1 MSKNDPKILVA
12 DDSALMRRILIDI
25 LKERGKFRAF
35 AEAGNGDETLQTYR
49 SEHPDII
56 LLDLIMPGKDG
67 FEVLKEL
74 GGKADVKIL
83 VISAIGQNQLIE
95 EAQKLGAKGFII
107 KPFDGKDV
115 IAKIEALNA

>member
-1 MSKNDPKILVA
+1 MTKNDPKILVA
-12 DDSALMRRILIDI
+12 DDSAFMRRILIDI
-25 LKERGKFRAF
+25 LKERGKFSAF
-35 AEAGNGDETLQTYR
+35 SEAGNGDEALQIYR

>member
-1 MSKNDPKILVA
+1 MIKTDQKILVA
-12 DDSALMRRILIDI
+12 DDSAFMRRILIDI
-25 LKERGKFRAF
+25 LKERGKFSSF
-35 AEAGNGDETLQTYR
+35 LEAGNGEEALQTYR
-49 SEHPDII
+49 SEHPDIM

-83 VISAIGQNQLIE
+83 VISAVGQNQLIE
-95 EAQKLGAKGFII
+95 ESMKLGAKGFII
-107 KPFDGKDV
+107 KPFDSKDV

>member
-1 MSKNDPKILVA
+1 MTKNDPKILVA
-12 DDSALMRRILIDI
+12 DDSAFMRRILIDI
-25 LKERGKFRAF
+25 LKERGKFSVF
-35 AEAGNGDETLQTYR
+35 MEAGNGDEVLQAYR
-49 SEHPDII
+49 TEHPDII

-95 EAQKLGAKGFII
+95 EAQRLGAKGFII

-115 IAKIEALNA
+115 VARIDALNG

>member
-1 MSKNDPKILVA
+1 
-12 DDSALMRRILIDI
+12 
-25 LKERGKFRAF
+25 
-35 AEAGNGDETLQTYR
+35 
-49 SEHPDII
+49 
-56 LLDLIMPGKDG
+56 MPGKDG

-115 IAKIEALNA
+115 VAKIEALNA

>member
-1 MSKNDPKILVA
+1 MTKNDPKILVA
-12 DDSALMRRILIDI
+12 DDSAFMRRILIDI
-25 LKERGKFRAF
+25 LKERGKFSAF
-35 AEAGNGDETLQTYR
+35 MEAGNVDEALQAYR

-74 GGKADVKIL
+74 GGKADVRIL
-83 VISAIGQNQLIE
+83 VISAVGQNQLIE

>member
-1 MSKNDPKILVA
+1 MTKNDPKILVA
-12 DDSALMRRILIDI
+12 DDSAFMRRILIDI
-25 LKERGKFRAF
+25 LKERGKFSTF
-35 AEAGNGDETLQTYR
+35 MEAGNGDEVLQAYR
-49 SEHPDII
+49 TEHPDII

-74 GGKADVKIL
+74 GGKADVNIL

-95 EAQKLGAKGFII
+95 EAQRLGAKGFII

-115 IAKIEALNA
+115 VARIDALNA

>member
-1 MSKNDPKILVA
+1 MTKNDPKILVA
-12 DDSALMRRILIDI
+12 DDSAFMRRILIDI
-25 LKERGKFRAF
+25 LKERGKFSAF
-35 AEAGNGDETLQTYR
+35 FEAGNGEETLQSYH

-95 EAQKLGAKGFII
+95 EARKLGAKGFII

>member
-1 MSKNDPKILVA
+1 MPNTNIKILVA
-12 DDSALMRRILIDI
+12 DDSAFMRRILVDI
-25 LKERGKFRAF
+25 LKDRGKFTNF
-35 AEAGNGDETLQTYR
+35 TEAGNGDEVIQKYR
-49 SEHPDII
+49 SEHPNII

-67 FEVLKEL
+67 FEVLREL
-74 GGKADVKIL
+74 GGKTDVKIV

-95 EAQKLGAKGFII
+95 EATRLGAKSFII

>member
-1 MSKNDPKILVA
+1 MTKNDPKILVA
-12 DDSALMRRILIDI
+12 DDSAFMRRILIDI
-25 LKERGKFRAF
+25 LKERGKLSAF
-35 AEAGNGDETLQTYR
+35 LEAGNGDEALRAYR

-74 GGKADVKIL
+74 GGKADVRIL
-83 VISAIGQNQLIE
+83 VISAAGQNQLIE

>member
-1 MSKNDPKILVA
+1 MTKNDPKILVA
-12 DDSALMRRILIDI
+12 DDSAFMRRILIDI
-25 LKERGKFRAF
+25 LKERGKFSAF
-35 AEAGNGDETLQTYR
+35 AEAGNGDDALQIYR

>member
-1 MSKNDPKILVA
+1 MIKNNSKILVA
-12 DDSALMRRILIDI
+12 DDSVFMRRILIDI
-25 LKERGKFRAF
+25 LKERGKFSTF
-35 AEAGNGDETLQTYR
+35 MEAGNGDEVLQAYR
-49 SEHPDII
+49 TEHPDII

-74 GGKADVKIL
+74 GGKADVNIL

-95 EAQKLGAKGFII
+95 EAQRLGAKGFII

-115 IAKIEALNA
+115 VARIDALNA

>member
-1 MSKNDPKILVA
+1 MIKNNSKILVA
-12 DDSALMRRILIDI
+12 DDSVFMRRILIDI
-25 LKERGKFRAF
+25 LKERGKFSTF
-35 AEAGNGDETLQTYR
+35 MEAGNGDEVLQAYR
-49 SEHPDII
+49 TEHPDII

-95 EAQKLGAKGFII
+95 EAQRLGAKGFII

-115 IAKIEALNA
+115 VARIDALNA

>member
-1 MSKNDPKILVA
+1 MIKNNSKILVA
-12 DDSALMRRILIDI
+12 DDSVFMRRILIDI
-25 LKERGKFRAF
+25 LKERGKFSTF
-35 AEAGNGDETLQTYR
+35 MEAGNGDEVLQAYR
-49 SEHPDII
+49 TEHPDII

-95 EAQKLGAKGFII
+95 EAQRLGAKGFII

-115 IAKIEALNA
+115 VARIDALNG

>member
-1 MSKNDPKILVA
+1 MTKNDPKILVA
-12 DDSALMRRILIDI
+12 DDSAFMRRILIDI
-25 LKERGKFRAF
+25 LKERGKFSAF

-74 GGKADVKIL
+74 GGKA
-83 VISAIGQNQLIE
+83 QR
-95 EAQKLGAKGFII
+95 LGAKGFII

>member
-1 MSKNDPKILVA
+1 MPKSDPKILVA
-12 DDSALMRRILIDI
+12 DDSAFMRRILMDI
-25 LKERGKFRAF
+25 LKERGKFSAF
-35 AEAGNGDETLQTYR
+35 LEAGNGDEVLQVYR
-49 SEHPDII
+49 AEHPDII

-83 VISAIGQNQLIE
+83 VISAVGQNQLIE

-107 KPFDGKDV
+107 KPFDSKDV

>member
-1 MSKNDPKILVA
+1 M
-12 DDSALMRRILIDI
+12 
-25 LKERGKFRAF
+25 
-35 AEAGNGDETLQTYR
+35 EAGNGDEVLQAYR
-49 SEHPDII
+49 TEHPDII

-95 EAQKLGAKGFII
+95 EAQRLGAKGFII

-115 IAKIEALNA
+115 VARIDALNG